1 MEVISTKVKIG
12 NNFNIDEDGIMTVKA
27 CILKEGVFPYLA
39 SEFIED
45 AENPNEKVGVYIPAE
60 EFTAA
65 ALESGEGRDV
75 IIGEEHV
82 WRNSENSMHDGHTVG
97 SIAGV
102 LTNKDGKIFCKLRID
117 DKETVEKVKAK
128 ELVEISAG
136 YRADFQQED
145 GNYNGTP
152 YKYRQGHIVFN
163 HVLLLP
169 VGEGRCG
176 SDVKVINKK
185 QIGEKTMSKTLR
197 IKVGNVDKSVEF
209 SNEDDAAKAE
219 ELVDEVK
226 SASAVDVENALEE
239 VKTLKEE
246 VETKNAEL
254 EEKKQMIEEFK
265 NKLEEALSPEK
276 QEELAE
282 ELAEQK
288 QAENEVIDSE
298 FEEDKEKEEVRNACK
313 ALNRKDRLLLIAEK
327 VMNKKGFDCSDMSED
342 RKIGAFQAIAL
353 EAHIKAENK
362 KKGFVPGVQALNT
375 KAPAQPGAGSVSRM
389 FSFTGKK

>member
-1 MEVISTKVKIG
+1 
-12 NNFNIDEDGIMTVKA
+12 
-27 CILKEGVFPYLA
+27 
-39 SEFIED
+39 
-45 AENPNEKVGVYIPAE
+45 
-60 EFTAA
+60 
-65 ALESGEGRDV
+65 
-75 IIGEEHV
+75 
-82 WRNSENSMHDGHTVG
+82 
-97 SIAGV
+97 
-102 LTNKDGKIFCKLRID
+102 
-117 DKETVEKVKAK
+117 
-128 ELVEISAG
+128 
-136 YRADFQQED
+136 
-145 GNYNGTP
+145 
-152 YKYRQGHIVFN
+152 
-163 HVLLLP
+163 
-169 VGEGRCG
+169 
-176 SDVKVINKK
+176 
-185 QIGEKTMSKTLR
+185 MSKTLR

-298 FEEDKEKEEVRNACK
+298 FEEDEEKEEVRNACK
-313 ALNRKDRLLLIAEK
+313 ALNRKDRILLIAEK

-353 EAHIKAENK
+353 EAHVKAENK
-362 KKGFVPGVQALNT
+362 KKGFVPGVKALNT

>member
-1 MEVISTKVKIG
+1 MDIISAQVKIG
-12 NNFNIDEDGIMTVKA
+12 NNFKIDEDGIMTVKA

-39 SEFIED
+39 GEFID
-45 AENPNEKVGVYIPAE
+45 NAPNPNEKVEVFIPAS
-60 EFTAA
+60 EFTAS

-75 IIGEEHV
+75 IIGDHI

-102 LTNKDGKIFCKLRID
+102 LTNQNGKIYCKLRID
-117 DKETVEKVKAK
+117 DKETVEKVQAK

-145 GNYNGTP
+145 GVYNGTP

-163 HVLLLP
+163 HILLLP
-169 VGEGRCG
+169 AGEGRCG

-185 QIGEKTMSKTLR
+185 TGEKTMSKTLR
-197 IKVGNVDKSVEF
+197 VKVGNVDKSVEF

-298 FEEDKEKEEVRNACK
+298 FDEEEKEEVKNECK
-313 ALNRKDRLLLIAEK
+313 ALNRKDRILYLAEK
-327 VMNKKGFDCSDMSED
+327 VMNKKGFNCENMSED

-353 EAHIKAENK
+353 EAHAKVQNK
-362 KKGFVPGVQALNT
+362 KKEFVPGAKALNS
-375 KAPAQPGAGSVSRM
+375 KAPNAAGSSSVSRM

>member
-1 MEVISTKVKIG
+1 MEFVSEKVKIG
-12 NNFNIDEDGIMTVKA
+12 NNFNIDEDGIMTVNA

-39 SEFIED
+39 SEFIAD
-45 AENPNEKVGVYIPAE
+45 APNEEVKVFIPAE
-60 EFTAA
+60 EFTPV

-75 IIGEEHV
+75 IIGDHI

-102 LTNKDGKIFCKLRID
+102 LSNQDGKILCKLRID
-117 DKETVEKVKAK
+117 DKDTVEKVKAK

-145 GNYNGTP
+145 GIYNGTP
-152 YKYRQGHIVFN
+152 YKYRQRNIVFN

-169 VGEGRCG
+169 AGEGRCG

-185 QIGEKTMSKTLR
+185 KGEKSMSKTLR
-197 IKVGNVDKSVEF
+197 VKVGNVDKSVEF
-209 SNEDDAAKAE
+209 SNEEDANKASE
-219 ELVDEVK
+219 IVDEVK

-239 VKTLKEE
+239 IKSLKEE

-254 EEKKQMIEEFK
+254 EEKKQLVEEFK
-265 NKLEEALSPEK
+265 QKLEEALSPEK

-288 QAENEVIDSE
+288 VAEDEVIETEID
-298 FEEDKEKEEVRNACK
+298 EDEKEEVKNACK
-313 ALNRKDRLLLIAEK
+313 ALNRKDRILYIAGK
-327 VMNKKGFDCSDMSED
+327 VLNKKGFDPESMSEE
-342 RKIGAFQAIAL
+342 RMIGAFQAIAL
-353 EAHIKAENK
+353 EAHAKVANK
-362 KKGFVPGVQALNT
+362 KEKKSVPGVKALNS
-375 KAPAQPGAGSVSRM
+375 KANNGMGSSSVSRM
-389 FSFTGKK
+389 FSFTGK